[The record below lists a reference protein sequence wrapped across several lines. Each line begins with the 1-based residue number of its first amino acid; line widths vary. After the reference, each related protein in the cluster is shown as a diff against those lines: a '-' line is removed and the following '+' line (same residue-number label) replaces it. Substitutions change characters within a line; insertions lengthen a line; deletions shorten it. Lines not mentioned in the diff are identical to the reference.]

1 MRDGKEGHRWT
12 PSHQPSCG
20 DSQVCRSHQV
30 RLLPEA
36 LGVTQKPRG
45 QQAGGGRC
53 GGTGTRKDRMK
64 GLLVEFFLRGRP
76 EETWQRPHLL
86 RKRPEDLPPLSSGGF
101 SQRNPAAAGTAY
113 LKSLS
118 SLGVPHGLRSLRGQE
133 AGEAPGPCFPI
144 PRQPSDLP
152 LLPRI
157 KQKPT

>member
-1 MRDGKEGHRWT
+1 MLCYAMPKAFQAWLGNNLYASPTTGASGGGAGQEGHRWT
-12 PSHQPSCG
+12 PSHQPSCC

-45 QQAGGGRC
+45 QQAGGG
-53 GGTGTRKDRMK
+53 TGMRKDRMK

-86 RKRPEDLPPLSSGGF
+86 RKRPEDLPPPSSGGF
-101 SQRNPAAAGTAY
+101 SQRNPAVAGMAY

-118 SLGVPHGLRSLRGQE
+118 SLGVPHG
-133 AGEAPGPCFPI
+133 
-144 PRQPSDLP
+144 
-152 LLPRI
+152 
-157 KQKPT
+157 